1 MRSHLLPSTA
11 AVGLALLVVGVAGA
25 ADTKSSS
32 SATKAPG
39 KGAAKGTLPDPAIF
53 DGSAFPADKKSETG
67 MIGDFELPGDEN
79 ARNGKIGGPQIP
91 VPMPGAGVP
100 GLPTPAGG
108 GLPGLPMPS
117 AGGLPSP
124 LPSAG
129 GAPDLS
135 IPSLPDPL
143 AQQQGG
149 GGAGGP
155 NAPQAGQSSQ
165 GGAEGQQGGAAE
177 GRQVSSLGGEGGGPE
192 VGQIS
197 KPQAIG
203 IGDPAMQIKTAANAP
218 SVVGGSSPGSGQGV
232 QNVEGKMGTGGK
244 AAQGNNSNKGSERG
258 RAIPA
263 GL

>member
-1 MRSHLLPSTA
+1 MRSHLLASTA

-25 ADTKSSS
+25 ADAKSSS
-32 SATKAPG
+32 TTKAPA
-39 KGAAKGTLPDPAIF
+39 KGAAKGTLPDPVIL

-67 MIGDFELPGDEN
+67 MIGDFELPGDDN
-79 ARNGKIGGPQIP
+79 ARNGKVGGPQVS
-91 VPMPGAGVP
+91 VPMPGIPGAPSAGGAGGA
-100 GLPTPAGG
+100 GLPTP
-108 GLPGLPMPS
+108 PT
-117 AGGLPSP
+117 GGLPSP
-124 LPSAG
+124 GGAG
-129 GAPDLS
+129 GAPDLK
-135 IPSLPDPL
+135 IPDPL

-155 NAPQAGQSSQ
+155 NDPKNGQGSQ
-165 GGAEGQQGGAAE
+165 GAQGAEGQQGGAAE

-192 VGQIS
+192 LGQIS

-218 SVVGGSSPGSGQGV
+218 SVIGASPAGGGQQP

-244 AAQGNNSNKGSERG
+244 GAQGNNSNKGSERG